1 MAKKEVI
8 GIFGG
13 SFDPPHLGHLEVG
26 RFVAAKR
33 CMDQVL
39 FMVAN
44 NPLQK
49 TAQGNVTNVS
59 DRYQMVELLLV
70 DDVALQPSDL
80 EIQLG
85 GDSSTV
91 RTLERLS
98 AINPACDLELVIG
111 HDVAV
116 DIETWIDYERLPE
129 LAEIVVVD
137 RPGAV
142 RELPEFLNGAIRLS
156 GPFIDVSSEMIK
168 DRIVS
173 GKDIDDLVPPKL
185 AEYIYAN
192 SVYASNP

>member
-13 SFDPPHLGHLEVG
+13 TFDPPHNGHLEVG
-26 RFVAAKR
+26 RFVAANR

-44 NPLQK
+44 NPWQK
-49 TAQGNVTNVS
+49 TAEGNVTNVS
-59 DRYQMVELLLV
+59 ARYQMVELLLE
-70 DDVALQPSDL
+70 DDADLHPSDL

-85 GDSSTV
+85 GISSTV

-98 AINPACDLELVIG
+98 IINPACNLELVIG
-111 HDVAV
+111 YDVAV
-116 DIETWIDYERLPE
+116 DIETWIDYERIPE
-129 LAEIVVVD
+129 LAEMVIVD
-137 RPGAV
+137 RPGVV
-142 RELPEFLNGAIRLS
+142 RELPEFLNGATRLF

-168 DRIVS
+168 GRINS
-173 GKDIDDLVPPKL
+173 GQDIDNLVPPKL

-192 SVYASNP
+192 SVYVSNP